1 MGLIEVPKETFAPRP
16 IERAAPAS
24 WMIHSAE
31 ALKESCLLR
40 RIEECAALRSWGT
53 CRTEPRAEGGR
64 SRWLEGRAE
73 LRTWVTPWIEEKAAV
88 RSWVFH
94 WTEKRGWPARSRQ
107 GWPESALR
115 AWCWAT
121 AAERRQANR
130 RGDGRAVGLFPAAKA
145 SCRG

>member
-31 ALKESCLLR
+31 AL
-40 RIEECAALRSWGT
+40 ECAALRSWGT

-73 LRTWVTPWIEEKAAV
+73 LRTWVTPWIEEKAEV
-88 RSWVFH
+88 RSWFLR
-94 WTEKRGWPARSRQ
+94 WLEKRGRRARSRQ
-107 GWPESALR
+107 ALPALR
-115 AWCWAT
+115 AGRWAT
-121 AAERRQANR
+121 AAERHQANR
-130 RGDGRAVGLFPAAKA
+130 RGGGRAVGLFPAAKA

>member
-16 IERAAPAS
+16 IERPAPAS
-24 WMIHSAE
+24 WMIHSTE

-40 RIEECAALRSWGT
+40 GIEESAAPRSWGT
-53 CRTEPRAEGGR
+53 CRTEPRAEGAR
-64 SRWLEGRAE
+64 SRWVEGRAE

-88 RSWVFH
+88 RSWFLR
-94 WTEKRGWPARSRQ
+94 WTEKRGRRARSRQ
-107 GWPESALR
+107 ALPAQR
-115 AWCWAT
+115 AGRWAT